1 MNLFDVIEALD
12 QPSGE
17 SVIDPE
23 EVRLLEQLL
32 RRQLAVSGAT
42 LVSTLVH

>member
-12 QPSGE
+12 QPSDE
-17 SVIDPE
+17 PVVDPVE
-23 EVRLLEQLL
+23 IRLLEDFL

-42 LVSTLVH
+42 LASTLVH

>member
-17 SVIDPE
+17 PVIEP
-23 EVRLLEQLL
+23 
-32 RRQLAVSGAT
+32 RRCACWRSFYAANSQYPAPHSYQR
-42 LVSTLVH
+42 